1 MVIIRKGD
9 QMEAKVTVDW
19 KKVGEGLMD
28 GAFNSVGKFV
38 MLYLLVVFA
47 LWLFGGISGVT
58 TDDTDASSWHRSG
71 FRIMTDA
78 RTGLQYLSDGKG
90 GLILRVDA
98 AGKPITGK

>member
-1 MVIIRKGD
+1 
-9 QMEAKVTVDW
+9 MEVEVKVDW

-28 GAFNSVGKFV
+28 GAMNSVGK
-38 MLYLLVVFA
+38 LLLIYLVVVFV
-47 LWLFGGISGVT
+47 LWLWSGISGVT
-58 TDDTDASSWHRSG
+58 TDDSDTDSWHRSG

-98 AGKPITGK
+98 TGKPITGK